1 MKNIYSNI
9 FSFNKKTLH
18 KSIVNLKK
26 GNVVSLPTETVYGLA
41 GNAYSKKSINK
52 IYKLKKRPKVNPL
65 IVHYFDY
72 KNAENE
78 VVLNNN
84 FFKLYKKFCPGPI
97 TFILKKR
104 IKSKIQSSVTANL
117 NTVAVRFPNHRVMR
131 SILKKID
138 FPLAMPSANLSSGV
152 SPVNAE
158 NVADEFKKNIKL
170 IINDGKS
177 KIGIESTVIDLTG
190 KPKILRP
197 GIISPEVI
205 NKILKT
211 RINIARKNLKFKSPG
226 MLKKHYSP
234 GIPVLLN
241 QKIFNTKHAFITFG
255 KKYKNNKNNKNYF
268 NLSKK
273 SNLKEA
279 ASNLY
284 ETLRKIKKL
293 KFKKIYVVKIPN
305 RNVGIAINDRLKRAS
320 HE

>member
-18 KSIVNLKK
+18 KSISNLKK
-26 GNVVSLPTETVYGLA
+26 GNVVGLPTETVYGLA
-41 GNAYSKKSINK
+41 GNAYSKKSVNK
-52 IYKLKKRPKVNPL
+52 IYKLKKRPRINPL
-65 IVHYFDY
+65 IVHYFNY
-72 KNAENE
+72 KNAEKE
-78 VVLNNN
+78 VVLNDN

-97 TFILKKR
+97 TFILEKR
-104 IKSKIQSSVTANL
+104 VQSKIQSSVTANL
-117 NTVAVRFPNHRVMR
+117 NTVAVRFPNHRVVR

-158 NVADEFKKNIKL
+158 NVADEFKKNIEL
-170 IINDGKS
+170 IINGGKS

-197 GIISPEVI
+197 GIISPEII

-211 RINIARKNLKFKSPG
+211 KINIARKNLKFKSPG
-226 MLKKHYSP
+226 MLKRHYSP

-241 QKIFNTKHAFITFG
+241 QKTFNTKHAFITFG
-255 KKYKNNKNNKNYF
+255 KKYKNKKNHF

-284 ETLRKIKKL
+284 KTLRKIKKL
-293 KFKKIYVVKIPN
+293 KFKKIYVVRIPN
-305 RNVGIAINDRLKRAS
+305 KNVGIAINDRLKRAAN
-320 HE
+320 